1 METNRIRRI
10 VCMRCRLYDRIK
22 RRCTIG
28 KVNPRTKIDTYEV
41 VQVLGARALCS
52 FNLYRDQIVSTLASD
67 QNGKRR

>member
-1 METNRIRRI
+1 MEGDRVRRI
-10 VCMRCRLYDRIK
+10 ICLRCRLYDRIG
-22 RRCTIG
+22 RRCIIG

-67 QNGKRR
+67 RNGKRR